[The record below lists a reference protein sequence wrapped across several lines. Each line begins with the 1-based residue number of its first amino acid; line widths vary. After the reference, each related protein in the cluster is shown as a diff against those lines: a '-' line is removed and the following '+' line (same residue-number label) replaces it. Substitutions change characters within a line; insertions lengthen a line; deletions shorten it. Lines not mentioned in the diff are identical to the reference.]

1 MLILSDNSRSF
12 LFDARRLFRRR
23 RRTPCWLAALL
34 NRRPHSSSL
43 YSNEEEEAAV
53 EVMADATRRRVDTMD
68 FMVL

>member
-1 MLILSDNSRSF
+1 
-12 LFDARRLFRRR
+12 
-23 RRTPCWLAALL
+23 
-34 NRRPHSSSL
+34 L